1 MIIGW
6 IDSFD
11 VGEFISFLI
20 AVRLIRLIR
29 LISLIK
35 VRNVVFLVNL
45 GITLGEFNI
54 FNLLCRQ
61 IIIRSY

>member
-11 VGEFISFLI
+11 VGESISFLI

-45 GITLGEFNI
+45 GITLADFNI
-54 FNLLCRQ
+54 FILLCMQ
-61 IIIRSY
+61 NKILIC